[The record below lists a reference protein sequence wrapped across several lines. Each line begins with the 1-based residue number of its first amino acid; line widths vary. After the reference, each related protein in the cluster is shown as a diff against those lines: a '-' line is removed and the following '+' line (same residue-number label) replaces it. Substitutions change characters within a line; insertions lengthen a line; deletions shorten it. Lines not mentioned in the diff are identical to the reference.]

1 MGRGGNPLPGMYS
14 AHLSPTPVSP
24 VLGQQAFG
32 GSRMV
37 TSNTPNSY
45 VVSENRGA
53 AQGQQG
59 KGRGSRY
66 SDQSRY

>member
-37 TSNTPNSY
+37 PQNSY
-45 VVSENRGA
+45 VVSENRG
-53 AQGQQG
+53 GQQG
-59 KGRGSRY
+59 KGRGGRY